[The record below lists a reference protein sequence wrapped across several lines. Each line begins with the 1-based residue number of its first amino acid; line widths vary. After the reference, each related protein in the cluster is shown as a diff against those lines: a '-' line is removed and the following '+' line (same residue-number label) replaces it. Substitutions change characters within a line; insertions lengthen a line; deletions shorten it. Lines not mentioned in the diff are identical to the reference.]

1 MGLKESLIL
10 LTMGEVALGAVG
22 QVILKVEEILQI
34 YIRNG
39 GCISF
44 KVFLQGNTILQGTSV
59 NKLL

>member
-39 GCISF
+39 GFISF